1 MDNIKVSLIISVFN
15 EERNLPKALDSAI
28 FQSLKELE
36 IICVNDGSE
45 DYTSRILE
53 LYAMKYPNIRI
64 ISQTNLGSGNAFNK
78 ALLLSRGEYI
88 SILSAKD
95 ILDLDAMSKMY
106 DIAKK
111 NDSDIVF
118 APFGVFDDELEFEK
132 NKNLNKVFYPIPRYL
147 KEKTLK
153 PEELYSF
160 LFEIPPVSWG
170 KLIKK
175 SYLDENKVCFM
186 ENLSYKDLLFLV
198 EIILKAKRIIT
209 LDEICY
215 YHKKSP
221 KEDWKKLDLF
231 DVYKRLEEL
240 LKELR
245 APKSIIK
252 SFRAHKKASLV
263 EYYGTI
269 SDKKIKPKYRSN
281 LVKIYPE
288 FYFKKIKWTF

>member
-15 EERNLPKALDSAI
+15 EERNLPKALDSAV

-252 SFRAHKKASLV
+252 SFREHKKASLV

>member
-15 EERNLPKALDSAI
+15 EERNLPKALDSAV

-252 SFRAHKKASLV
+252 SFREHKKASLV

-288 FYFKKIKWTF
+288 FYFKKIK